1 MRIYGV
7 TIGNVDPAG
16 SSSASSCAEA
26 ERCSQPIA
34 REPLDEEPRVL
45 AVVPPSQD
53 HRVVRR
59 HVFALRFQPLVPRD
73 EVLVLMWPVARY
85 TVGPRGISRSSTR
98 VSSGVDSC
106 CPIARK
112 CARWPAADASTWI
125 AKELREQPASSAD
138 AASAACSCGDM
149 RSVTFVAFD
158 PDMARHGRA
167 RVRHRHRDDGA
178 DAGTDDGTGAVTTS
192 NQPAKRHSIAS
203 VPAPRASAAMTSPRR
218 LCLRDLTYRFTIDA
232 TGSRRSRSRVDIGQY
247 APFVAA
253 EPEIRYARS
262 REGLHL
268 TFAELGVGPPY
279 VMRVIGA
286 MTHLRLA
293 IEDPV
298 IGACERRIAAFARIV
313 LMDERGAGMSDPVA
327 LADLPTLEQRV
338 DDVLAVLDAA
348 GSNGRHGSASA
359 AGARSRSCSRSPTS
373 IASNRSCCSRR
384 GRASPWPTTIP
395 SGFRRRCMQTFAAA
409 VGEGWGTGSFLD
421 LMGPSV
427 ADTPFRERFAQFE
440 LSSASPGQAQALVQR
455 GFDHDVRH
463 LLPLVAVPTL
473 VLHRTGDRVV
483 PIALGRYVA
492 EHIPGARMVECPGED
507 NFPFLG
513 DVDAYTD
520 EIEEFLTG
528 ERGYHPTDRVLATVM
543 FTDIVDSTRRA
554 STMGDQKWLALIE
567 EHDALV
573 RRQLDR
579 FGGRA
584 IKSTGDGVLATFDGP
599 ARAIACARALREG
612 AARLGVELTVGSA
625 HRRGRV
631 ARRRRRHRDR
641 GAHRGARARGR
652 AARPGARV
660 FGRAAARVR
669 LRHRIH
675 RPRSARAQGRPRR
688 VEPLRRRRLRRKRAG
703 DGNRTRVLSLGS

>member
-1 MRIYGV
+1 
-7 TIGNVDPAG
+7 
-16 SSSASSCAEA
+16 
-26 ERCSQPIA
+26 
-34 REPLDEEPRVL
+34 
-45 AVVPPSQD
+45 
-53 HRVVRR
+53 
-59 HVFALRFQPLVPRD
+59 
-73 EVLVLMWPVARY
+73 
-85 TVGPRGISRSSTR
+85 
-98 VSSGVDSC
+98 
-106 CPIARK
+106 
-112 CARWPAADASTWI
+112 
-125 AKELREQPASSAD
+125 
-138 AASAACSCGDM
+138 
-149 RSVTFVAFD
+149 
-158 PDMARHGRA
+158 
-167 RVRHRHRDDGA
+167 
-178 DAGTDDGTGAVTTS
+178 
-192 NQPAKRHSIAS
+192 
-203 VPAPRASAAMTSPRR
+203 
-218 LCLRDLTYRFTIDA
+218 
-232 TGSRRSRSRVDIGQY
+232 
-247 APFVAA
+247 
-253 EPEIRYARS
+253 
-262 REGLHL
+262 
-268 TFAELGVGPPY
+268 
-279 VMRVIGA
+279 MRVIGA

-293 IEDPV
+293 LDDPV
-298 IGACERRIAAFARIV
+298 IGGFERRMAAFCRVV

-327 LADLPTLEQRV
+327 LAELPTLEQRV

-348 GSNGRHGSASA
+348 D
-359 AGARSRSCSRSPTS
+359 
-373 IASNRSCCSRR
+373 IE
-384 GRASPWPTTIP
+384 RATCLGISSGTPVAIMLAVTHPHRVESLVLLSPWARLAVADDYPI
-395 SGFRRRCMQTFAAA
+395 GFPPAVMRGFAAA
-409 VGEGWGTGSFLD
+409 VAEGWGTGSFLD

-554 STMGDQKWLALIE
+554 STMGDQRWLALIE

-612 AARLGVELTVGSA
+612 TARLGIELTVGL
-625 HRRGRV
+625 HTGEV
-631 ARRRRRHRDR
+631 EL
-641 GAHRGARARGR
+641 RADGDVTGI
-652 AARPGARV
+652 AV
-660 FGRAAARVR
+660 HIAARV
-669 LRHRIH
+669 LAAAQ
-675 RPRSARAQGRPRR
+675 PGQVLVSSAVP
-688 VEPLRRRRLRRKRAG
+688 PLVSGSGIEFTDLGPHELKG
-703 DGNRTRVLSLGS
+703 VSGEWSLFAVDS